1 MTLWDALWTQPWFW
15 SRPWA
20 LLLLL
25 APLGLAVWRLGRAR
39 GARNTALGYA
49 DAELLP
55 FATVQPSTRA
65 VWGGVARDTLLWVLL
80 ALAAAGP
87 RQPQAEA
94 TAGAGGLHRI
104 AVMVLM
110 DASAAS
116 ENAPIDA
123 PLSALEQ
130 QRLLLAALWP
140 ALRGERLGLMAYGA
154 ARPGAALGVAQLLPP
169 TNDPALFAQAADQAK
184 PQILAVDGAGVSLAD
199 LLGLARQ
206 RLRQQAEGEPGA
218 LLLMAG
224 PGMTL
229 PPDSDGAAL
238 GRMLRA
244 AHLPLYGLALPG
256 LPLEAA
262 ATLRALARASG
273 GDWDAVQPGQTGAGV
288 WRRLYARGLA
298 RLPVSPA
305 AAAPVVTGWR
315 ELYGLFLL
323 PALLVLLVSVW
334 PRRSGAPALLLAALG
349 VGMVLSQTPSARAAA
364 PPSPQSI
371 GQKEWSAWSAWQRG
385 RYAEAQQRYA
395 ALPGYAA
402 RMGEGAAAYRQ
413 RHDQLA
419 AQAFHR
425 ALLLADT
432 PSQRFAAFYDLGN
445 ATLHLPG
452 KSLEAVQA
460 FDAALRLRP
469 GDARALRNARLA
481 RRADEIA
488 HPPGYLVGIAKRAP
502 AIHQSRFGQQTSDTP
517 SQLRHRPP
525 APASAPLQQGAA
537 LPAQGRLSAPSATNA
552 AVAQDA
558 WQPPELDW
566 AGADKRVQLLD
577 DARAELLAQRAALD
591 TRAAAGVAP

>member
-1 MTLWDALWTQPWFW
+1 MTLWDALWSQPWFW

-25 APLGLAVWRLGRAR
+25 VPLGLAAWRFGRVRA
-39 GARNTALGYA
+39 ARNAALGYA
-49 DAELLP
+49 DAGLLP
-55 FATVQPSTRA
+55 FATVRPPART
-65 VWGGVARDTLLWVLL
+65 VWGGLARDTLLWALL

-94 TAGAGGLHRI
+94 MTGTGGLHRI

-110 DASAAS
+110 DASAVPDGLPA
-116 ENAPIDA
+116 DA

-140 ALRGERLGLMAYGA
+140 ELRGERLGLMAYGA
-154 ARPGAALGVAQLLPP
+154 ARPGAAMAVAQLLPP
-169 TNDPALFAQAADQAK
+169 TNDSALFAQTADQAR
-184 PQILAVDGAGVSLAD
+184 PQVLAVDGAGVSLAGLLD
-199 LLGLARQ
+199 LAGQ
-206 RLRQQAEGEPGA
+206 RLRQQGEGEPGA

-224 PGMTL
+224 PGMAL
-229 PPDSDGAAL
+229 PPDRDAAAL

-262 ATLRALARASG
+262 STLRALAQASG
-273 GDWDAVQPGQTGAGV
+273 GDWDAAQPGQTGADA
-288 WRRLYARGLA
+288 WRRLYAQGLA

-305 AAAPVVTGWR
+305 AAPVVSGWR
-315 ELYGLFLL
+315 ERYGLFLL
-323 PALLVLLVSVW
+323 PALIVLLVSAW
-334 PRRSGAPALLLAALG
+334 PRRRGTAALLLAALC
-349 VGMVLSQTPSARAAA
+349 VGSVLSQSPPARAAEPA
-364 PPSPQSI
+364 SPRSI
-371 GQKEWSAWSAWQRG
+371 GKAEGSAWLAWQGG

-413 RHDQLA
+413 RQYQLA

-445 ATLHLPG
+445 ATLQLPG

-460 FDAALRLRP
+460 FEAALRLRP
-469 GDARALRNARLA
+469 DDARALRNARLA
-481 RRADEIA
+481 QRAYDIA
-488 HPPGYLVGIAKRAP
+488 HPPSYLVGIAKRAP
-502 AIHQSRFGQQTSDTP
+502 AIHHSRFGQQTSDTP

-525 APASAPLQQGAA
+525 AQASAPLQQGEA
-537 LPAQGRLSAPSATNA
+537 LPAQGRLSATATA
-552 AVAQDA
+552 GAKVAQAA

-591 TRAAAGVAP
+591 TRAAAGGAP